1 MALLKL
7 LVLWLLKMTGSMA
20 LLKLLVLWLFLN
32 YWLLSNCWPPTTKY
46 WTLTT
51 IGHLLLSTGHLL
63 LLDMFSV

>member
-1 MALLKL
+1 MALKNDWFYGSFEITGSMAFLKL
-7 LVLWLLKMTGSMA
+7 LV
-20 LLKLLVLWLFLN
+20 
-32 YWLLSNCWPPTTKY
+32 LSNCWPPTTKY